1 MTVAP
6 EPADATG
13 GSTMTIRR
21 VMIRSMILLGAT
33 GGRDPA
39 ARLAGT
45 GVEASTAP
53 LSVNVAPPVIHAMA
67 RTPFLVHRRRRD
79 LASVIPGPRRGR

>member
-1 MTVAP
+1 M
-6 EPADATG
+6 
-13 GSTMTIRR
+13 MIRR
-21 VMIRSMILLGAT
+21 VIIRSMILRGAT

-39 ARLAGT
+39 GGLVGG

-53 LSVNVAPPVIHAMA
+53 LSANVAPPVIHAMA
-67 RTPFLVHRRRRD
+67 LTPFLVHRLRRG